1 MELVTCYPH
10 STSCS
15 VLSQNPSTSA
25 PASLPLSPSIINYYC
40 LAVLEF
46 ELLLARQLVYHLR
59 HTLAPHPF
67 FFLVAMGFE
76 LRALHL
82 LGRSTL
88 VVFEIVSHLC
98 LGEPGPRSYFILFQ

>member
-59 HTLAPHPF
+59 HTLAPPPF
-67 FFLVAMGFE
+67 FFFGGNGVRTQGL
-76 LRALHL
+76 
-82 LGRSTL
+82 TL
-88 VVFEIVSHLC
+88 ARQE
-98 LGEPGPRSYFILFQ
+98 YFGCF